1 MIMTVDKSRVRYGRN
16 LTPDDATFYVYEGN
30 SLASASLN
38 LIPSVSPT
46 RSFLFSRLIVA
57 PKMRGKG
64 YGKLL
69 LSQVAEWAD
78 MTDIVIYLDVNPYG
92 DLDLDQLITLYKR
105 FGFIHY
111 CSSKASLI
119 RYPSTT

>member
-1 MIMTVDKSRVRYGRN
+1 MRYGSTI
-16 LTPDDATFYVYEGN
+16 TPDDATFYVHEGN

-38 LIPSVSPT
+38 RMPSISPT
-46 RSFLFSRLIVA
+46 DTFFFSRLIVA

-64 YGKLL
+64 YSKLL
-69 LSQVAEWAD
+69 LSKVAEWAD
-78 MTDIVIYLDVNPYG
+78 KHNIEIYLDINPYG